1 MAGINYLCKK
11 DKVATTGNSEKQ
23 HKLKIKQL
31 IDELNSGNQAK
42 ISASLKALQ
51 ANGDI
56 SILEPMIALMM
67 TEISD
72 KTRAEIIEFLSALKD
87 SDAVDEIIRI
97 LKDST
102 YLPIRQELLSTIWNS
117 PLNYSYYLPEF
128 VEIAVEGDFMEALEC
143 LTIIESM
150 SGPFEERHVL
160 ECQLHLN
167 EYVKDQEPK
176 EQKKAKIMS
185 EIAIMIKDIEK
196 ASDNDDDYDLL
207 DD

>member
-56 SILEPMIALMM
+56 SILEPMIALLM

-102 YLPIRQELLSTIWNS
+102 YLPVRQELLSTIWNS

-176 EQKKAKIMS
+176 EQKKAQIMS
-185 EIAIMIKDIEK
+185 EIAIMIKDIEN
-196 ASDNDDDYDLL
+196 AADNDDDYDLL